1 LNLEA
6 IRKDFPL
13 LSRAS
18 QPAYLDNACMT
29 LKPRQVIDALTRY
42 YEDYPFCAGRAVYE
56 GAATVER
63 KVEETRGAVA
73 RLINATSKDEIV
85 FTRNTTEA
93 INLVSRAFP
102 FENGQAILTSDKEHN
117 SNLVPWQL
125 ASRLRGTRHVIVSS
139 AEDGRFDLKRFESTL
154 EREKPAMVS
163 MAHTSNLDG
172 TTIPVAEVVAAAHAA
187 GAVVMLDAAQSVPH
201 GPVDVQALDVDL
213 VAFSLHKMLGPTG
226 VGVLYGKADVLARLD
241 EFNVGGETVNDT
253 TYASHEMK
261 DAPARFEAGLQ
272 DYAGLIAAKEAV
284 DYIERLGPS
293 NIALHESELN
303 AQIDAAL
310 REIPGV
316 SVLGPV
322 DPQERG
328 GITSF
333 NVAGLDP
340 HEVAI
345 LLEDLSGV
353 MVRSGDH
360 CVHSWFNANKIP
372 GSVRSSVYLYNSRA
386 DVERLTD
393 GVGLIAKKRS
403 GATSKRGPG

>member
-1 LNLEA
+1 MNVA
-6 IRKDFPL
+6 TIRKEFPIL
-13 LSRAS
+13 MRSPP
-18 QPAYLDNACMT
+18 PAYLDNACMT
-29 LKPRQVIDALTRY
+29 LKPRQVIAALTRY

-73 RLINATSKDEIV
+73 RLINAASKDEIV

-102 FENGQAILTSDKEHN
+102 FEKGQTIVTSDKEHN

-125 ASRLRGTRHVIVSS
+125 ASRLRETRHVVVSS
-139 AEDGRFDLKRFESTL
+139 TPDGGFDLKRFEATL
-154 EREKPAMVS
+154 GRERPAMVS

-172 TTIPVAEVVAAAHAA
+172 TTIPAAEVVAAAHET
-187 GAVVMLDAAQSVPH
+187 GALVMLDAAQSVPH
-201 GPVDVQALDVDL
+201 GPFDVRSLDVDL
-213 VAFSLHKMLGPTG
+213 AAFSLHKMLGPTG

-241 EFNVGGETVNDT
+241 EFNVGGETVHDT
-253 TYASHEMK
+253 TYATHEMK

-284 DYIERLGPS
+284 DYVGRVGPS
-293 NIALHESELN
+293 NIAFHERELN
-303 AQIDAAL
+303 AQMDGAL

-322 DPQERG
+322 DPRERG

-372 GSVRSSVYLYNSRA
+372 GSVRSSVYLYNDSG

-393 GVGLIAKKRS
+393 GAELIARKRS
-403 GATSKRGPG
+403 GASSKRGPG